1 MSLEMA
7 LLGFLSYRPMT
18 GYDMKKMTDNVGPS
32 WTAPQSQI
40 YTALHRLEKRELVTV
55 EVVQQ
60 DTKPNRK
67 LYHMTPKGEEALQNW
82 MSEAHPPRVLR
93 SPFLLQLWF
102 AGLVD
107 DDVVLRFLEA
117 SAEELR
123 AYVAMLETKPGAS
136 LDSPD
141 DPPRDRFFWWMTL
154 NYGIQHV
161 RFQIAWIEETIERVR
176 REDYKFGKDGALRG
190 LLDNDTQETAE

>member
-1 MSLEMA
+1 VSLEMA

-67 LYHMTPKGEEALQNW
+67 LYHMTPKGEEALQDW

-93 SPFLLQLWF
+93 NPFLLQLWLT
-102 AGLVD
+102 GLVD

-123 AYVAMLETKPGAS
+123 AYVAMLKTKPGAS
-136 LDSPD
+136 LDSSD
-141 DPPRDRFFWWMTL
+141 DPPRDRFFKWMTL
-154 NYGIQHV
+154 NYGVQHA

-176 REDYKFGKDGALRG
+176 QKDYKFGKDGALRG
-190 LLDNDTQETAE
+190 LFDNDRQEAAE

>member
-40 YTALHRLEKRELVTV
+40 YTALHSLEKRELVTV

-67 LYHMTPKGEEALQNW
+67 LYHMTPKGEEALQEW

-93 SPFLLQLWF
+93 NPFLLQLWF

-107 DDVVLRFLEA
+107 DVVRGQKRLVAAFPEPTVRDEGDRVRGHLAVGIRCPPDVADNSVQAARSPRSAARATA
-117 SAEELR
+117 SAALR
-123 AYVAMLETKPGAS
+123 QTAPTTSA
-136 LDSPD
+136 
-141 DPPRDRFFWWMTL
+141 PPRPRMRYCSRGTP
-154 NYGIQHV
+154 
-161 RFQIAWIEETIERVR
+161 R
-176 REDYKFGKDGALRG
+176 RWRPRG
-190 LLDNDTQETAE
+190 G

>member
-32 WTAPQSQI
+32 WSAPQSQI

-67 LYHMTPKGEEALQNW
+67 LYHMTPKGDEALQDW

-93 SPFLLQLWF
+93 NPFLLQLWLT
-102 AGLVD
+102 GLVD

-117 SAEELR
+117 SAEAVSYTHL
-123 AYVAMLETKPGAS
+123 
-136 LDSPD
+136 
-141 DPPRDRFFWWMTL
+141 TL
-154 NYGIQHV
+154 PTN
-161 RFQIAWIEETIERVR
+161 
-176 REDYKFGKDGALRG
+176 
-190 LLDNDTQETAE
+190 